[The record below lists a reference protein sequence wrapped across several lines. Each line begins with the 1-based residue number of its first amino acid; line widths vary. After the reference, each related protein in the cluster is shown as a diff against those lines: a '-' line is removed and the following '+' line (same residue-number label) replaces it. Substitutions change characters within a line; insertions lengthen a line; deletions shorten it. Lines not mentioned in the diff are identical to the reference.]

1 MAQHKSAEKRA
12 RQSNKHRAVNREIK
26 SEVKTLL
33 KKAKTETD
41 KEKAT
46 AAMKD
51 ATSALDKLAAKG
63 IIHKRKAANQ
73 KSKLAKHLNK
83 LSTPPAQAA

>member
-33 KKAKTETD
+33 KKAKTEID

-46 AAMKD
+46 AAMKE

>member
-12 RQSNKHRAVNREIK
+12 RQSNKRRAVNRGIK

-41 KEKAT
+41 KDKAA
-46 AAMKD
+46 AAMKE
-51 ATSALDKLAAKG
+51 ATSTLDKLAAKG

-73 KSKLAKHLNK
+73 KSKLAKHINK
-83 LSTPPAQAA
+83 LNTPPAQTA